1 MYNTELPEEA
11 TGSDVVVCTD
21 VTGGIPRGDSSL
33 LSCPNRVSRGSEV
46 KASGRG
52 RLGCGS
58 LGPCGRHLAS
68 GSAGIVCKVGVCTQ
82 VRSEI
87 SSDKIFV
94 NLLIGT
100 IRDSCNY

>member
-1 MYNTELPEEA
+1 MYNTEPPEET

-46 KASGRG
+46 KASGLG

-58 LGPCGRHLAS
+58 LGPCGRHLAW
-68 GSAGIVCKVGVCTQ
+68 GSAGIVC
-82 VRSEI
+82 
-87 SSDKIFV
+87 
-94 NLLIGT
+94 
-100 IRDSCNY
+100 